1 MGFIDSYKQLE
12 KLCGEV
18 LNDDRRVSAYID
30 EMLSTPRGSYYVRTW
45 DEDLRKLK
53 HYRWV
58 RNKIVHEPD
67 CTEKNMCEPGDEKW
81 LEDFYSRIM
90 KQSDP
95 LALYHKA
102 IRTRSASKSTQKSS
116 ASKRTSYKKRKRKS
130 THRKIG
136 CAVFMIIALIIAA
149 IFIIKYNQIF
159 KF

>member
-1 MGFIDSYKQLE
+1 
-12 KLCGEV
+12 
-18 LNDDRRVSAYID
+18 
-30 EMLSTPRGSYYVRTW
+30 MLR
-45 DEDLRKLK
+45 L
-53 HYRWV
+53 

>member
-1 MGFIDSYKQLE
+1 
-12 KLCGEV
+12 
-18 LNDDRRVSAYID
+18 
-30 EMLSTPRGSYYVRTW
+30 
-45 DEDLRKLK
+45 
-53 HYRWV
+53 
-58 RNKIVHEPD
+58 
-67 CTEKNMCEPGDEKW
+67 MCEPGDEKW

-116 ASKRTSYKKRKRKS
+116 ASKRTSHKKRKRKS

-149 IFIIKYNQIF
+149 IFIIKYNQILAGAF
-159 KF
+159 KLEPGFETHIFRYTLFKYS